1 MCSYTFQVHLC
12 FLKTWCI
19 VFPCAEEELPV
30 RLWEQKRGE
39 SCLGNLDVKIKG
51 KWEPVCQQEVN
62 ASVAIATANVVCRE
76 LGCGHVLVW
85 NRFLENNRHFSDKI
99 GGFSC
104 SGKEEKTRDCPMNGI
119 ESCKNGATLYIVCS
133 GETD

>member
-1 MCSYTFQVHLC
+1 MCLYTFQVHLC

-19 VFPCAEEELPV
+19 VFPCVEEELPV

-39 SCLGNLDVKIKG
+39 SCLGDLAVKIKAN
-51 KWEPVCQQEVN
+51 WEMVCQEDD
-62 ASVAIATANVVCRE
+62 ASVAIATADVVCRE
-76 LGCGHVLVW
+76 LGCGHVLEFW
-85 NRFLENNRHFSDKI
+85 RRISENKQYISDKI

-104 SGKEEKTRDCPMNGI
+104 SGKEEKTRDCPINEI
-119 ESCKNGATLYIVCS
+119 ESCKNRGTLYIVCS